1 MNLLNKEK
9 TSMHK
14 AMLKTMALVAAAAA
28 LMLPIATRI
37 AMAQG
42 APSGPGLQSPP
53 PAMEEPGTRSFTMV
67 SVEVDDAKIWLP
79 SVIAVEQGDKVKLTL
94 KNLVPGAVNQHGFT
108 IPAYN
113 VTEVVTRGEPKTV
126 TFVADKAGV
135 FPFSCQLHPAHIGG
149 SLIVEPKEGLKP
161 ATLTR

>member
-1 MNLLNKEK
+1 
-9 TSMHK
+9 
-14 AMLKTMALVAAAAA
+14 MLKTMGAIAAVAVS
-28 LMLPIATRI
+28 MLLGANRI

-42 APSGPGLQSPP
+42 AAPSAAAAPA
-53 PAMEEPGTRSFTMV
+53 PAMEEPGTRSFTLV

-113 VTEVVTRGEPKTV
+113 ITEVVTRGEPKTI
-126 TFVADKAGV
+126 TFAADKAGV

-149 SLIVEPKEGLKP
+149 SLIVEPKK
-161 ATLTR
+161 

>member
-1 MNLLNKEK
+1 MIR
-9 TSMHK
+9 T
-14 AMLKTMALVAAAAA
+14 MLKTMAAIAAVAA
-28 LMLPIATRI
+28 LMLPIANRI

-42 APSGPGLQSPP
+42 APPAAPA

-67 SVEVDDAKIWLP
+67 SIEADGAKIWLP

-94 KNLVPGAVNQHGFT
+94 KNLVPGADNKHGFT

-113 VTEVVTRGEPKTV
+113 ITEVVTRDEPKTV

-135 FPFSCQLHPAHIGG
+135 YPYSCQLHPAHIGG
-149 SLIVEPKEGLKP
+149 SLIVEPKKGM
-161 ATLTR
+161 

>member
-1 MNLLNKEK
+1 MITNR
-9 TSMHK
+9 T
-14 AMLKTMALVAAAAA
+14 MLKTMAAIAVVAA
-28 LMLPIATRI
+28 LMLPIANRI

-42 APSGPGLQSPP
+42 APPAAPA

-67 SVEVDDAKIWLP
+67 SIEVDGAKIWLP

-94 KNLVPGAVNQHGFT
+94 KNLVPGADNKHGFT

-113 VTEVVTRGEPKTV
+113 ITEVVTRDEPKTV

-135 FPFSCQLHPAHIGG
+135 YPYSCQLHPAHIGG
-149 SLIVEPKEGLKP
+149 SLIVEPKKGM
-161 ATLTR
+161 

>member
-1 MNLLNKEK
+1 M
-9 TSMHK
+9 TTDK
-14 AMLKTMALVAAAAA
+14 AMLKTMAAIAAVATLI
-28 LMLPIATRI
+28 LMGANRI

-42 APSGPGLQSPP
+42 AASTSPGLVSPP
-53 PAMEEPGTRSFTMV
+53 PAADEPGTRSFTMV
-67 SVEVDDAKIWLP
+67 SVEADDAKIWLP

-94 KNLVPGAVNQHGFT
+94 KNLVPGAANQHGFT

-113 VTEVVTRGEPKTV
+113 VTEIVTRGEPKTV

-161 ATLTR
+161 ASLTR

>member
-1 MNLLNKEK
+1 M
-9 TSMHK
+9 TK
-14 AMLKTMALVAAAAA
+14 AMLKTMAAIAVVAS
-28 LMLPIATRI
+28 LMISGANRI

-42 APSGPGLQSPP
+42 ASPAA
-53 PAMEEPGTRSFTMV
+53 PAPAADEPGTRSFTLV
-67 SVEVDDAKIWLP
+67 SIEADGAKIWLP

-94 KNLVPGAVNQHGFT
+94 KNLVPGADNKHGFT

-113 VTEVVTRGEPKTV
+113 ITEVVTRGEPKTV
-126 TFVADKAGV
+126 SFVADKAGV

-161 ATLTR
+161 ASLTQ

>member
-1 MNLLNKEK
+1 MTKV
-9 TSMHK
+9 
-14 AMLKTMALVAAAAA
+14 MLKTMGAIAAVAVS
-28 LMLPIATRI
+28 MLLGANRI

-42 APSGPGLQSPP
+42 AAPSAAAA
-53 PAMEEPGTRSFTMV
+53 PAPAVEEPGTRSFTLV

-113 VTEVVTRGEPKTV
+113 ITEVVTRGEPKTI

-149 SLIVEPKEGLKP
+149 SLIVEPKK
-161 ATLTR
+161 

>member
-1 MNLLNKEK
+1 M
-9 TSMHK
+9 TK
-14 AMLKTMALVAAAAA
+14 AMLKTMAAIAVVAS
-28 LMLPIATRI
+28 LMISGANRI

-42 APSGPGLQSPP
+42 ASPA

-113 VTEVVTRGEPKTV
+113 ITEVVTRGEPKTV

-149 SLIVEPKEGLKP
+149 SLIVEPKK
-161 ATLTR
+161 

>member
-1 MNLLNKEK
+1 MTK
-9 TSMHK
+9 T
-14 AMLKTMALVAAAAA
+14 MLKTMAAIAAVAT
-28 LMLPIATRI
+28 LMLMGANRI

-42 APSGPGLQSPP
+42 ASPAAPP

-67 SVEVDDAKIWLP
+67 SIEADGAKIWLP

-94 KNLVPGAVNQHGFT
+94 KNLVPGADNKHGFT

-113 VTEVVTRGEPKTV
+113 VTEVVTRDEPKTI

-135 FPFSCQLHPAHIGG
+135 FPYSCQLHPAHIGG
-149 SLIVEPKEGLKP
+149 SLIVEPKK
-161 ATLTR
+161 

>member
-9 TSMHK
+9 TSMSK
-14 AMLKTMALVAAAAA
+14 TMLKTMATIAAVAAF
-28 LMLPIATRI
+28 MLPSASRI

-42 APSGPGLQSPP
+42 AAPAPATAPA

-67 SVEVDDAKIWLP
+67 SIEADGAKIWLP

-94 KNLVPGAVNQHGFT
+94 KNLVPGADNKHGFT

-113 VTEVVTRGEPKTV
+113 ITEVATRDEPKTI

-135 FPFSCQLHPAHIGG
+135 FPFFCQLHPAHIGG
-149 SLIVEPKEGLKP
+149 SLIVEPKK
-161 ATLTR
+161 

>member
-1 MNLLNKEK
+1 MIR
-9 TSMHK
+9 T
-14 AMLKTMALVAAAAA
+14 MLKTMAAIAAVAA
-28 LMLPIATRI
+28 LILPIASRI

-42 APSGPGLQSPP
+42 APPAAPA

-67 SVEVDDAKIWLP
+67 SIEADGAKIWLP

-94 KNLVPGAVNQHGFT
+94 KNLVPGADNKHGFT

-113 VTEVVTRGEPKTV
+113 ITEVVTRDEPKTV

-135 FPFSCQLHPAHIGG
+135 FPYSCQLHPAHIGG
-149 SLIVEPKEGLKP
+149 SLIVEPKKGM
-161 ATLTR
+161 

>member
-1 MNLLNKEK
+1 M
-9 TSMHK
+9 TK
-14 AMLKTMALVAAAAA
+14 AMLKTMAAIAVVAS
-28 LMLPIATRI
+28 LMISGANRI

-42 APSGPGLQSPP
+42 ASPAAP
-53 PAMEEPGTRSFTMV
+53 APAMEEPGTRSFTLV
-67 SVEVDDAKIWLP
+67 SIEADGAKIWLP

-94 KNLVPGAVNQHGFT
+94 KNLVPGADNKHGFT

-113 VTEVVTRGEPKTV
+113 ITEVVTRDEPKTV

-135 FPFSCQLHPAHIGG
+135 YQYSCQLHPAHIGG

-161 ATLTR
+161 AALTR

>member
-1 MNLLNKEK
+1 M
-9 TSMHK
+9 SK
-14 AMLKTMALVAAAAA
+14 AMLKTMAAIAAMATLV
-28 LMLPIATRI
+28 LMGASRI

-42 APSGPGLQSPP
+42 APPAAPA

-67 SVEVDDAKIWLP
+67 SIEADGAKIWLP

-94 KNLVPGAVNQHGFT
+94 KNLVPGADNKHGFT
-108 IPAYN
+108 IPAYSI
-113 VTEVVTRGEPKTV
+113 TEVVTRDEPKTV

-149 SLIVEPKEGLKP
+149 SLIVEPKK
-161 ATLTR
+161 

>member
-1 MNLLNKEK
+1 MIR
-9 TSMHK
+9 T
-14 AMLKTMALVAAAAA
+14 MLKTMAAIAALAA
-28 LMLPIATRI
+28 LMLPIANRI

-42 APSGPGLQSPP
+42 APPAAPA

-67 SVEVDDAKIWLP
+67 SIEADGAKIWLP

-94 KNLVPGAVNQHGFT
+94 KNLVPGADNKHGFT

-113 VTEVVTRGEPKTV
+113 ITEVVTRDEPKTV

-135 FPFSCQLHPAHIGG
+135 FPYSCQLHPAHIGG
-149 SLIVEPKEGLKP
+149 SLIVEPKKGM
-161 ATLTR
+161 

>member
-1 MNLLNKEK
+1 MTK
-9 TSMHK
+9 T
-14 AMLKTMALVAAAAA
+14 MLKTMAAIAAVAAI
-28 LMLPIATRI
+28 MLPGASRI

-42 APSGPGLQSPP
+42 AAPSAAAA
-53 PAMEEPGTRSFTMV
+53 PAMDEAGTRSFTMV
-67 SVEVDDAKIWLP
+67 SVEVDDAKVWLP

-94 KNLVPGAVNQHGFT
+94 KNLVPGASNQHGFT

-113 VTEVVTRGEPKTV
+113 ITEVVTRGEPKTI

-149 SLIVEPKEGLKP
+149 SLIVEPKK
-161 ATLTR
+161 

>member
-1 MNLLNKEK
+1 M
-9 TSMHK
+9 TK
-14 AMLKTMALVAAAAA
+14 AMLKTMAAIAVVAS
-28 LMLPIATRI
+28 LMISGANRI

-42 APSGPGLQSPP
+42 ASPAA
-53 PAMEEPGTRSFTMV
+53 PAPATEEPGTRSFTLV
-67 SVEVDDAKIWLP
+67 SIEADDAKIWLP

-113 VTEVVTRGEPKTV
+113 VTEVVTRGVPKTV

-149 SLIVEPKEGLKP
+149 SLIVEPKEGVKP
-161 ATLTR
+161 ASLTP

>member
-1 MNLLNKEK
+1 MSK
-9 TSMHK
+9 T
-14 AMLKTMALVAAAAA
+14 MLKTLAVIAAVAAFI
-28 LMLPIATRI
+28 LPTSNRNAT
-37 AMAQG
+37 AQEG
-42 APSGPGLQSPP
+42 APSDAAAPA
-53 PAMEEPGTRSFTMV
+53 PAMEAPGTRSFTMV
-67 SVEVDDAKIWLP
+67 SVEADDAKIWLP

-126 TFVADKAGV
+126 TFVADKPGV

-149 SLIVEPKEGLKP
+149 SLIVEPKK
-161 ATLTR
+161 